1 MNKLSQFKLAAE
13 LAAQPLV
20 DLEIEEEMGEEFESA
35 PGKVV
40 AAEEEEVR
48 VMNIATPENRC
59 EFSGQ
64 KFGLLTIEGEAEKDI
79 KGNRQV
85 NCLCDCGLHKVVM
98 LSNLRAGLIKSCG
111 HLRKRK
117 TGIATLQNTTMQGQ
131 INGHPSSDS
140 QPLSAPQNSSATRPP
155 LHRVADQIE
164 GLTRIVLGIDIQDL
178 RLMCEELDRVEEQM
192 PGFLVQQKE
201 IAHLRSLVNKWA
213 EFRAGLEG

>member
-1 MNKLSQFKLAAE
+1 M
-13 LAAQPLV
+13 
-20 DLEIEEEMGEEFESA
+20 
-35 PGKVV
+35 
-40 AAEEEEVR
+40 
-48 VMNIATPENRC
+48 PENRC

-64 KFGLLTIEGEAEKDI
+64 KFGLLTIESEAEKDI

-111 HLRKRK
+111 HLRKK
-117 TGIATLQNTTMQGQ
+117 KSGVATLQNTARQAGV
-131 INGHPSSDS
+131 NGHWSANS
-140 QPLSAPQNSSATRPP
+140 QPLSAPQNSPAMRTP

>member
-20 DLEIEEEMGEEFESA
+20 DLESEEEMGEELEAASE
-35 PGKVV
+35 KVAV
-40 AAEEEEVR
+40 EEEEVT
-48 VMNIATPENRC
+48 VMNITTPENSC

-64 KFGLLTIEGEAEKDI
+64 KFGLLTIKGEAEKDI

-85 NCLCDCGLHKVVM
+85 NCLCDCGMHKVVM

-111 HLRKRK
+111 HLRKKK
-117 TGIATLQNTTMQGQ
+117 TDAAKAQNAAMQSE
-131 INGHPSSDS
+131 IDGHPSSDS
-140 QPLSAPQNSSATRPP
+140 QQIALQNPPATRPP

-164 GLTRIVLGIDIQDL
+164 GLTRIVLGIDLQDL
-178 RLMCEELDRVEEQM
+178 RRMCEELDRVEEQM

-201 IAHLRSLVNKWA
+201 ISHLRTLVNKWA
-213 EFRAGLEG
+213 EFRARLEG